1 MLDTSLRVYCG
12 DVHSENVQPEFE
24 DRPSHRRILPRDFL
38 AGSWSMDILSQEG
51 FDKMKE
57 IVNDILVSVE
67 AL

>member
-1 MLDTSLRVYCG
+1 MVLLFAFIAVMSIPRTCNLSSKIALVTDAYS
-12 DVHSENVQPEFE
+12 
-24 DRPSHRRILPRDFL
+24 PRDFL

-57 IVNDILVSVE
+57 IVNDILVSVA